1 MNSLQPSNNA
11 LTAESHPLHQRFERV
26 IQTGIVSLTM
36 LASSFDRTIV
46 EASNY
51 TADTLLFAGV
61 IVCARTVADTV
72 SLRLDLRTS
81 SLDA

>member
-1 MNSLQPSNNA
+1 MR
-11 LTAESHPLHQRFERV
+11 QRFERV

-46 EASNY
+46 EANQY

-61 IVCARTVADTV
+61 ILCAKTLADTA
-72 SLRLDLRTS
+72 SLKLDIRTS